1 VTSFAPARKLKR
13 IDPRATDGHDVTTKA
28 RKVKKV
34 HTEPSLAPTE
44 MATSRVSYHEGELH
58 SQPDSSWAVS
68 FAYFRKMSPKDALD
82 PTFKRDEPSGKE
94 S

>member
-1 VTSFAPARKLKR
+1 
-13 IDPRATDGHDVTTKA
+13 
-28 RKVKKV
+28 
-34 HTEPSLAPTE
+34 
-44 MATSRVSYHEGELH
+44 MATINDKGSIPEPEKLTPRVSYHEGELH
-58 SQPDSSWAVS
+58 SQPDSTWAVS